1 MTPRAASPDTDRFDK
16 DYPSVAAANT
26 ALQRSLAARLAGV
39 PTPAV
44 LGRSGPAQLSFA
56 RITAAAS
63 PSLTGILAALQ
74 KLNRMPPYGLTRFDP
89 FLRIRPR
96 LANAPPHLLALVTA
110 LLAQD
115 QALGWPAETVVHGDV
130 HPGQTLQDASGNVWL
145 LDLDDLALA
154 PPEADLG
161 NLAAWLATQTKGTL
175 EDNARTALATVLAL
189 APQAD
194 PSLTA
199 HFQQIALI
207 RRALKLAER
216 GQPWALEQLPLPG

>member
-1 MTPRAASPDTDRFDK
+1 MTPRAALSDLDRFEK
-16 DYPSVAAANT
+16 VYPSAAAANT

-44 LGRSGPAQLSFA
+44 LGRSGPMQLSFA
-56 RITAAAS
+56 RITAAAP
-63 PSLTGILAALQ
+63 PSLPGMIATLQ
-74 KLNRMPPYGLTRFDP
+74 KLKRMPPYGLTRFDP

-96 LANAPPHLLALVTA
+96 LANAPPHLQALVTA
-110 LLAQD
+110 LQSQK
-115 QALGWPAETVVHGDV
+115 QALDWPAGTVVHGDF
-130 HPGQTLQDASGNVWL
+130 HPGQTLQDTKGKVWI

-175 EDNARTALATVLAL
+175 GEAARGAQATVLAV

-194 PSLTA
+194 PALTQ
-199 HFQQIALI
+199 HFLQIALI